1 MRTRSLRFRMMVLF
15 CAAVGCLLLGT
26 HTIIYSIFARELRV
40 QLDERLN
47 QTATWMVKDL
57 AYNTSDEDVFGLGL
71 TDEYLELLDMSGRRL
86 NMSQNWRERPIDVG
100 SLDFP
105 SGEPVYRTVPAARGS
120 MRVELVP
127 FELLNRRVVFAI
139 AAPTRDI
146 DAVLAS
152 FRRTLI
158 ILFPV
163 SFLLVG
169 AVSAWY
175 VGRSLS
181 PIADLNREAAQLTQ
195 SLSQPGRADLK
206 APSIV
211 LRSQDELGQLAFT
224 FNELF
229 TRIVSVLRQ
238 LRQFVSDASHEL
250 RTPLSILQGETE
262 LLLMGRRRPEE
273 YERELSVMQ
282 SEIRH
287 LTRIVEA
294 LFTLSMADAGQLK
307 IRADVVYIN
316 EVLEEAC
323 EIAIPLGRTKGICI
337 EQDIEKD
344 VALTGDESLLRD
356 LFLVFLENAVKYS
369 APSTRISVSLRRS
382 EGWVMVRFEDQGVGI
397 APEHLPHI
405 FERFYRAVG
414 PEAAEAR
421 GGGLGLAIALAIAN
435 AHNATIDVQTQLRVG
450 SIFTVKLP
458 LAPAAAILDRTPI
471 QSDFRRSPR

>member
-1 MRTRSLRFRMMVLF
+1 MMVLF
-15 CAAVGCLLLGT
+15 CVVVGSLLFGT
-26 HTIIYSIFARELRV
+26 YTIIYSIFARELRV

-71 TDEYLELLDMSGRRL
+71 TDEYLELLDSSGRPL
-86 NMSQNWRERPIDVG
+86 NMSQNWRDHPIDVG
-100 SLDFP
+100 ALEFP
-105 SGEPVYRTVPAARGS
+105 SGKPVYRTVQGVRGS
-120 MRVELVP
+120 TRVELVP
-127 FELLNRRVVFAI
+127 FELRNRAVVFAI
-139 AAPTRDI
+139 AGPTRDI

-152 FRRTLI
+152 FRRILI
-158 ILFPV
+158 VLFPV

-181 PIADLNREAAQLTQ
+181 PIAELNREAAQLTQ
-195 SLSQPGRADLK
+195 LLSQPGRADLK

-211 LRSQDELGQLAFT
+211 FRSQDELGQLAST

-229 TRIVSVLRQ
+229 TRVVSVLQQ

-262 LLLMGRRRPEE
+262 LLLIGRRKPEE
-273 YERELSVMQ
+273 YVRELSVMHG
-282 SEIRH
+282 EIRH

-294 LFTLSMADAGQLK
+294 LFTLSMADARQLK
-307 IRADVVYIN
+307 IRSDVVYVN

-337 EQDIEKD
+337 EQNIEKD
-344 VALTGDESLLRD
+344 VASAGDESLLRD
-356 LFLVFLENAVKYS
+356 LFIVFLENAVKYS
-369 APSTRISVSLRRS
+369 APNTRISVSLRRGD
-382 EGWVMVRFEDQGVGI
+382 GWVMVRFEDQGMGI
-397 APEHLPHI
+397 APEHLPYI

-414 PEAAEAR
+414 PEGVETR

-435 AHNATIDVQTQLRVG
+435 AHNATIDVQTQPGIG

-458 LAPAAAILDRTPI
+458 LVPACASSTMGAPTQTAAG
-471 QSDFRRSPR
+471 